1 MPVQAMSAVRILWR
15 FGIYMVTLGTGIRIV
30 EEEEEM

>member
-1 MPVQAMSAVRILWR
+1 MPVQAMPAVRILWR